1 MYLADMFTGIIENIG
16 RLVSVEQHGTG
27 KVFWVESPLAE
38 ELHIDQSLAHNG
50 ICLTVEEIKSG
61 CHRVTAILETLE
73 KTNCG
78 SWSIGSLLNLERCL
92 QAGGRFDG
100 HMVQGHV
107 DTIGTCISRE
117 NSKGSWLYCFS
128 FPEKFAPLIIEK
140 GSIAVN
146 GISLTCFNVDKSS
159 FSVAIIPYT
168 FHHTNLNEVMPGSSV
183 NLEFD
188 LLGKYLQRKWSLEAE
203 NDAQ

>member
-1 MYLADMFTGIIENIG
+1 MFTGIIEKMG
-16 RLVSVEQHGTG
+16 RVVSVDPLGTG

-38 ELHIDQSLAHNG
+38 ELRIDQSVSHNG
-50 ICLTVEEIKSG
+50 VCLTVEEIKSG

-78 SWSIGSLLNLERCL
+78 NWTTGSTVNLERCL
-92 QAGGRFDG
+92 LAGGRFDG

-107 DTIGTCISRE
+107 DSTGTCISRID
-117 NSKGSWLYCFS
+117 NNGSWLYRFS
-128 FPEKFAPLIIEK
+128 FPEKFAPLLIEK

-146 GISLTCFNVDKSS
+146 GISLTSFDVDKSS

-168 FHHTNLNEVMPGSSV
+168 FQHTNLQEVVPGSSV

-188 LLGKYLQRKWSLEAE
+188 LLGKYLLRKWSLDSEK
-203 NDAQ
+203 DAQ

>member
-1 MYLADMFTGIIENIG
+1 MFTGIIEKMG
-16 RLVSVEQHGTG
+16 KVVSVDQLGTG

-38 ELHIDQSLAHNG
+38 ELRIDQSLSHNG
-50 ICLTVEEIKSG
+50 ICLTVEEINSG

-78 SWSIGSLLNLERCL
+78 NWKTGSTVNLERCL
-92 QAGGRFDG
+92 LAGGRFDG

-107 DTIGTCISRE
+107 DSTGTCISRVD
-117 NSKGSWLYCFS
+117 NNGSWLYRFS
-128 FPEKFAPLIIEK
+128 FPEKFAPLLIEK

-146 GISLTCFNVDKSS
+146 GISLTCFDVDKSS

-168 FHHTNLNEVMPGSSV
+168 FQHTNLNEVGPGDSV

-188 LLGKYLQRKWSLEAE
+188 LLGKYLLRKWSLDAE
-203 NDAQ
+203 KDVQ

>member
-1 MYLADMFTGIIENIG
+1 MG
-16 RLVSVEQHGTG
+16 RVVSVDQLGTG

-38 ELHIDQSLAHNG
+38 ELRIDQSLSHNG
-50 ICLTVEEIKSG
+50 ICLTVEEINSG

-78 SWSIGSLLNLERCL
+78 NWKTGSTVNLERCL
-92 QAGGRFDG
+92 LAGGRFDG

-107 DTIGTCISRE
+107 DSTGTCISRVD
-117 NSKGSWLYCFS
+117 NNGSWLYRFS
-128 FPEKFAPLIIEK
+128 FPEKFAPLLIEK

-146 GISLTCFNVDKSS
+146 GISLTCFDVDKSS

-168 FHHTNLNEVMPGSSV
+168 FQHTNLNEVGPGDSV

-188 LLGKYLQRKWSLEAE
+188 LLGKYLLRKWSLDSEK
-203 NDAQ
+203 DAQ

>member
-1 MYLADMFTGIIENIG
+1 MG
-16 RLVSVEQHGTG
+16 RVVSVDQLGTG

-38 ELHIDQSLAHNG
+38 ELRIDQSLSHNG
-50 ICLTVEEIKSG
+50 ICLTVEEINSG

-78 SWSIGSLLNLERCL
+78 NWKTGSTVNLERCL
-92 QAGGRFDG
+92 LAGGRFDG

-107 DTIGTCISRE
+107 DSTGTCISRVD
-117 NSKGSWLYCFS
+117 NNGSWLYRFS
-128 FPEKFAPLIIEK
+128 FPEKFAPLLIEK

-146 GISLTCFNVDKSS
+146 GISLTCFDVDKSS

-168 FHHTNLNEVMPGSSV
+168 FQHTNLNEVGPGDSV

-188 LLGKYLQRKWSLEAE
+188 LLGKYLLRKWSLDSEK
-203 NDAQ
+203 DVQ

>member
-1 MYLADMFTGIIENIG
+1 MG
-16 RLVSVEQHGTG
+16 RVVSVDALGTG

-38 ELHIDQSLAHNG
+38 ELRIDQSLSHNG

-61 CHRVTAILETLE
+61 CHRVTAIRETLE

-78 SWSIGSLLNLERCL
+78 IWETGSKLNLERCL
-92 QAGGRFDG
+92 LAGGRFDG

-107 DTIGTCISRE
+107 DSTGTCISRDDH
-117 NSKGSWLYCFS
+117 NGSWLYRFS
-128 FPEKFAPLIIEK
+128 FPEKFAPLLIEK

-146 GISLTCFNVDKSS
+146 GISLTCFDVDKSS

-168 FHHTNLNEVMPGSSV
+168 FQHTNLHEVGPGSSV

-188 LLGKYLQRKWSLEAE
+188 LLGKYLLRKWSLDS
-203 NDAQ
+203 NKDA

>member
-1 MYLADMFTGIIENIG
+1 MFTGIIEYLG
-16 RLVSVEQHGTG
+16 RVVSVDELGTG

-38 ELHIDQSLAHNG
+38 KLHIDQSLSHNG
-50 ICLTVEEIKSG
+50 ICLTVEDIKSG
-61 CHRVTAILETLE
+61 CHRVTAIRETLE

-78 SWSIGSLLNLERCL
+78 NWETGSLVNLERCL
-92 QAGGRFDG
+92 PASGRFDG

-107 DTIGTCISRE
+107 DSTGTCISRE
-117 NSKGSWLYCFS
+117 DNNGSWLYRFS
-128 FPEKFAPLIIEK
+128 FPEKFAPLLIEK

-146 GISLTCFNVDKSS
+146 GISLTCFDVDKSS

-168 FHHTNLNEVMPGSSV
+168 FHYTNLFEIVPGSSV

-188 LLGKYLQRKWSLEAE
+188 LLGKYLLRKWSLDAE
-203 NDAQ
+203 KDAQ

>member
-1 MYLADMFTGIIENIG
+1 MFTGIIENIG
-16 RLVSVEQHGTG
+16 KVVSVDQLGTS

-38 ELHIDQSLAHNG
+38 ELRIDQSLSHNG

-61 CHRVTAILETLE
+61 CYRVTAILETLE

-78 SWSIGSLLNLERCL
+78 SWISGSPVNLERCL
-92 QAGGRFDG
+92 AAGGRFDG

-107 DTIGTCISRE
+107 DTTGTCVSRE
-117 NSKGSWLYCFS
+117 DSNGSWLYRFS

-146 GISLTCFNVDKSS
+146 GISLTCFDVKKSS

-168 FHHTNLNEVMPGSSV
+168 YHHTNLNEVVPGSSV

-188 LLGKYLQRKWSLEAE
+188 LLGKYLLRKWSLDAE
-203 NDAQ
+203 KDAQ

>member
-1 MYLADMFTGIIENIG
+1 MYLAGMFTGIIEKMG
-16 RLVSVEQHGTG
+16 KVVSVEELGTG
-27 KVFWVESPLAE
+27 KVFWVESPLSE
-38 ELHIDQSLAHNG
+38 ELHIDQSLSHNG

-61 CHRVTAILETLE
+61 CHRVTAIQETLE
-73 KTNCG
+73 KTNG
-78 SWSIGSLLNLERCL
+78 RTWSTGSLLNLERCL

-107 DTIGTCISRE
+107 DATGTCMMRE
-117 NSKGSWLYCFS
+117 DSNGSWLFRFS
-128 FPEKFAPLIIEK
+128 FPEKFAHLIIEK

-146 GISLTCFNVDKSS
+146 GISLTCFDVDRSS

-168 FHHTNLNEVMPGSSV
+168 FHHTNLSELVPGSSV

-188 LLGKYLQRKWSLEAE
+188 LLGKYLQRKWSLAAE
-203 NDAQ
+203 MKA

>member
-1 MYLADMFTGIIENIG
+1 MFTGIIEYLG
-16 RLVSVEQHGTG
+16 RVVSVDELGTG

-38 ELHIDQSLAHNG
+38 ELHVDQSLSHNG
-50 ICLTVEEIKSG
+50 ICLTVEDIKSG
-61 CHRVTAILETLE
+61 CHRVTAIRETLE

-78 SWSIGSLLNLERCL
+78 NWETGSLVNLERCL
-92 QAGGRFDG
+92 PASGRFDG

-107 DTIGTCISRE
+107 DSTGTCISRE
-117 NSKGSWLYCFS
+117 DNNGSWLYRFS
-128 FPEKFAPLIIEK
+128 FPEKFAPLLIEK

-146 GISLTCFNVDKSS
+146 GISLTCFDVDKSS

-168 FHHTNLNEVMPGSSV
+168 FHYTNLFEIVPGSSV

-188 LLGKYLQRKWSLEAE
+188 LLGKYLLRKWSLDAE
-203 NDAQ
+203 KDAQ

>member
-1 MYLADMFTGIIENIG
+1 MFTGIIEKMG
-16 RLVSVEQHGTG
+16 RVVSVDQLGTG

-38 ELHIDQSLAHNG
+38 ELRIDQSLSHNG
-50 ICLTVEEIKSG
+50 ICLTVEEINSG

-78 SWSIGSLLNLERCL
+78 NWKTGSKVNLERCL
-92 QAGGRFDG
+92 LAGGRFDG

-107 DTIGTCISRE
+107 DSTGTGISRVD
-117 NSKGSWLYCFS
+117 NNGSWLYRFS
-128 FPEKFAPLIIEK
+128 FPEKFAPLLIEK

-146 GISLTCFNVDKSS
+146 GISLTCFDVDKSS

-168 FHHTNLNEVMPGSSV
+168 FQHTNLNEVGPGDSV

-188 LLGKYLQRKWSLEAE
+188 LLGKYLLRKRSLDSEK
-203 NDAQ
+203 DAQ

>member
-1 MYLADMFTGIIENIG
+1 MFTGIIENMG
-16 RLVSVEQHGTG
+16 KVVSDDQHGTG

-38 ELHIDQSLAHNG
+38 ELRIDQSLSHNG

-61 CHRVTAILETLE
+61 CHRVTAIRETLE

-78 SWSIGSLLNLERCL
+78 NWSTGSLLNLDRCL

-107 DTIGTCISRE
+107 DTTGTCISRE
-117 NSKGSWLYCFS
+117 DSNGSWIYRFE
-128 FPEKFAPLIIEK
+128 FPERFAPLIIEK

-146 GISLTCFNVDKSS
+146 GISLTCFDIDRIA

-168 FHHTNLNEVMPGSSV
+168 FHHTNLSEIVPGNSV

-188 LLGKYLQRKWSLEAE
+188 LLGKYLLRKWSLDS
-203 NDAQ
+203 NKDAQ